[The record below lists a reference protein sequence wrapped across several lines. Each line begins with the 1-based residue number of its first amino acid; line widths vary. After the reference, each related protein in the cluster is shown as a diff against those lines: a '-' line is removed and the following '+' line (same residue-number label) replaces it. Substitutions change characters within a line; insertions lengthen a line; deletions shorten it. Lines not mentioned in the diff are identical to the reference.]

1 MDKTKHVF
9 KSLLSGGLSG
19 SIAIALIYPLETLRT
34 RLGSDV
40 SKDI

>member
-1 MDKTKHVF
+1 M
-9 KSLLSGGLSG
+9 KSLLSGGISG

-40 SKDI
+40 SKDKNTR

>member
-1 MDKTKHVF
+1 ML
-9 KSLLSGGLSG
+9 KSLISGGLAG

-40 SKDI
+40 NKNIN